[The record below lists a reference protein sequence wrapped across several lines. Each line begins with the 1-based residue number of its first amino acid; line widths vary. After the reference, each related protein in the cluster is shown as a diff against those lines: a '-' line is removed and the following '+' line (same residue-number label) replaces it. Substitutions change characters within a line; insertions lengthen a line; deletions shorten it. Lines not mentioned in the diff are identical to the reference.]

1 LKDRLDALAAIQS
14 QIKQVQEKSEEG
26 QKAMTLDTTIGFAET
41 TSFEI
46 KKAEFTPASSGDGP
60 GNYAWFV

>member
-1 LKDRLDALAAIQS
+1 
-14 QIKQVQEKSEEG
+14 
-26 QKAMTLDTTIGFAET
+26 MTLDTTIGFAET